1 MLPTPTP
8 LESQA
13 PPATRA
19 LIFPSD
25 VRLRVRKTHAR
36 HGTVAACALCN
47 PYSCHSSSS
56 TASTH
61 ARGFRARER
70 HESAHHFREG
80 GSNNAKLT
88 TRAALRERLDH
99 FRGKRKLDGAD
110 AETGLDVG
118 RLVLHSCISKLS
130 SVAPVASAVR
140 LPYGAFGQPFPAVG
154 ALVRIAELGAEALLK
169 KRFVAHVASAVR
181 VPLFPFTERFRAA
194 GALVRIAELGA
205 FACLISLVVATPAK
219 TCSAGRALATTGC
232 ARPGCCE
239 LVVRFLYRVHDR
251 VRVAVF
257 HALCAHAVPLLK
269 HRSLSEH
276 FSDQRPKGP
285 ASVCGRVDPRGD
297 TVTDELRRNATHT
310 PHVLRLA
317 TDHARVT
324 SRGIVRHGARRPRHN
339 EQRSKRTRRDVK
351 HETTGQRRKLTTG
364 DKTGRVTARVTRR
377 RWKTQ
382 TTKRTTGTGRG
393 RQGRGHAAPRA
404 RYDTV
409 RVPGARNHA

>member
-1 MLPTPTP
+1 M
-8 LESQA
+8 
-13 PPATRA
+13 
-19 LIFPSD
+19 
-25 VRLRVRKTHAR
+25 
-36 HGTVAACALCN
+36 
-47 PYSCHSSSS
+47 
-56 TASTH
+56 
-61 ARGFRARER
+61 
-70 HESAHHFREG
+70 
-80 GSNNAKLT
+80 
-88 TRAALRERLDH
+88 
-99 FRGKRKLDGAD
+99 
-110 AETGLDVG
+110 
-118 RLVLHSCISKLS
+118 
-130 SVAPVASAVR
+130 
-140 LPYGAFGQPFPAVG
+140 
-154 ALVRIAELGAEALLK
+154 
-169 KRFVAHVASAVR
+169 
-181 VPLFPFTERFRAA
+181 
-194 GALVRIAELGA
+194 RIAELGA

-257 HALCAHAVPLLK
+257 HALCANAVPLLK

-276 FSDQRPKGP
+276 FADQRPKGP

-297 TVTDELRRNATHT
+297 TVTDELRRNATQARLL
-310 PHVLRLA
+310 LRLA

-339 EQRSKRTRRDVK
+339 EQRSKRMRRDVK

>member
-19 LIFPSD
+19 HIFPAD

-36 HGTVAACALCN
+36 HGKVAACALCN

-154 ALVRIAELGAEALLK
+154 ALVRIAELGAC
-169 KRFVAHVASAVR
+169 
-181 VPLFPFTERFRAA
+181 
-194 GALVRIAELGA
+194 
-205 FACLISLVVATPAK
+205 ACPISLLVATPAK